1 MGWLSHSPANSIAPQ
16 QLFIA
21 AVGSRPAYIVGNLGT
36 IISATHRLSL
46 PLRRKQS
53 ARKAGRKAKE
63 ERRRVLQGEIVA
75 AAHSLFGTEAVKAW
89 LGKMDLKRLA
99 DRAADGESYR
109 DASAD
114 EMLKPRQ
121 SWSSML
127 RRSSSPTSAPEIG
140 IRSTN
145 PRLGI
150 VVRPMYASSTRPART
165 VYRSTSEVVQ
175 HFERTLDPMTN
186 TDDDR

>member
-127 RRSSSPTSAPEIG
+127 RRSSSPTSGARDWDPIHEPKA
-140 IRSTN
+140 RN
-145 PRLGI
+145 R
-150 VVRPMYASSTRPART
+150 RPAD
-165 VYRSTSEVVQ
+165 VCVVDQAGKNGVSKHFRSS
-175 HFERTLDPMTN
+175 PAS
-186 TDDDR
+186 